1 MSRIVLINAVEILD
15 SRGIPTLQVWVHTHQ
30 QIIGTAAVP
39 SRATTKEFKPRETR
53 DKDSKHHYGKGIKKA
68 TEQIQEPIL
77 RGYSLRP
84 KTPIFRFKGS
94 FGRL

>member
-30 QIIGTAAVP
+30 QISGTAAVP

-53 DKDSKHHYGKGIKKA
+53 DKDPKRYYGKGMKKA
-68 TEQIQEPIL
+68 IEHIQGPIL
-77 RGYSLRP
+77 RACSLRP
-84 KTPIFRFKGS
+84 KTPVFLGQRVV
-94 FGRL
+94 